1 MVENLAIVLLVFLS
15 QLGVVS
21 ESQNNAEFL
30 TQFIKSE
37 VVEEKFVSQESN
49 WNYYNENIKL
59 ESKLFSL
66 PNRIK
71 DDYID
76 IDSSS
81 AIAFDT
87 ETDFVLYSKN
97 SNEKMPIASI
107 SKIMTALIVLENSE
121 LADSVF
127 ITENAFQTEGRK
139 EGLSVGE
146 EITVEDLMKIM
157 IVGSNNIAATAF
169 AEHIGGSVDGFVD
182 LMNQKSEI
190 LGLKDTAFYNPTG
203 LDQKN
208 MNISTAFDIA
218 QLVDYSMEISFIWE
232 YSKMRN
238 VVVDSVDGK
247 LIHKVKNT
255 NLLLGKMENI
265 IGGKTGFTDEAGEC
279 LVLILNEPETNRN
292 VITVV
297 LNANNRFF
305 QTERLGNWIFDSYE
319 W

>member
-1 MVENLAIVLLVFLS
+1 LVFLS

-37 VVEEKFVSQESN
+37 AVEEKFISQESN
-49 WNYYNENIKL
+49 WNYYNENIKF

-66 PNRIK
+66 PNKIK

-76 IDSSS
+76 IDSNSV
-81 AIAFDT
+81 IAFDT
-87 ETDFVLYSKN
+87 ETDFVLYSKS

-121 LADSVF
+121 LGDSVF

-139 EGLSVGE
+139 DGLSVGE
-146 EITVEDLMKIM
+146 EITVENLMKIM

-182 LMNQKSEI
+182 IMNQKSEI

-218 QLVDYSMEISFIWE
+218 QLVDYSLEIPFIWE
-232 YSKMRN
+232 YSKMQN
-238 VVVDSVDGK
+238 VVVSSVDGR

-265 IGGKTGFTDEAGEC
+265 IGGKTGFTDKAGEC
-279 LVLILNEPETNRN
+279 LVLILNELETNRK

-297 LNANNRFF
+297 LNANDRFF